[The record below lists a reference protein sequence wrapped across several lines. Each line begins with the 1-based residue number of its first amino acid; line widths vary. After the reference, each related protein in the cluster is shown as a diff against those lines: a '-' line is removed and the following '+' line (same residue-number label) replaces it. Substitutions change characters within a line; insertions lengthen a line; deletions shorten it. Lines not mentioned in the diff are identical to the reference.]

1 MSVMSL
7 EDLRKRVKVGSIVL
21 WLYRL
26 NGTESVESGN
36 VILRR
41 GEQLDLV
48 WLEGYKSRNDTIEV
62 GEVLS
67 IADPKAPDTVEVF
80 PFSGKGYLTEAG
92 VKWVK
97 AHPRE
102 RQTA

>member
-1 MSVMSL
+1 MSVISL
-7 EDLRKRVKVGSIVL
+7 EELGKRVKVGSIVL
-21 WLYRL
+21 WVYRY

-41 GEQLDLV
+41 GDVLDLI
-48 WLEGYKSRNDTIEV
+48 WLDGYKSRNDTIQMA
-62 GEVLS
+62 EVLS
-67 IADPKAPDTVEVF
+67 IADTAAPSTVEVF

-92 VKWVK
+92 LKWVQ

-102 RQTA
+102 SRTA